1 MNCIISWGVE
11 MGFECSASSSIAWF
25 LSIPVGWS
33 LGHMISWI
41 SSFHEERM
49 LRLFDFFIKLTNLL
63 FYLGGGGGKSSR
75 KPNWPKCNPDLVF
88 PCHGIPTHCDASD
101 RPKCDKGFLNLLL
114 PRVVVD
120 ATHIYPK
127 IHGHKYFPGKM
138 QVLHLLITAT
148 ACCLWRYL
156 VCCCWWAKVC
166 FINTILM
173 LT

>member
-1 MNCIISWGVE
+1 MWYFVVFQPSKWKKTHLQPQIWSIWPIFPDDSESLPKVSYIKRKNSEILSKRRNSE
-11 MGFECSASSSIAWF
+11 SAEGSA
-25 LSIPVGWS
+25 L
-33 LGHMISWI
+33 
-41 SSFHEERM
+41 
-49 LRLFDFFIKLTNLL
+49 
-63 FYLGGGGGKSSR
+63 
-75 KPNWPKCNPDLVF
+75 WPKCNPDLVF
-88 PCHGIPTHCDASD
+88 SCHGIPTHCDASD

-114 PRVVVD
+114 PRVIVD
-120 ATHIYPK
+120 ATHVYSR
-127 IHGHKYFPGKM
+127 IHGHEYFSSKM